1 MEKRK
6 SLVWIKKVGITA
18 SLFICAGAAQSQALT
33 SMPELSPVKMI
44 ILFLLDAYGL
54 WKILACV
61 KNVLD
66 HLADSSKGDP
76 SAKERVWG
84 SVLAIIG
91 ILMVGVVLNV
101 VILKAGEFGARP
113 VSSVLSGN

>member
-1 MEKRK
+1 MKKRNK
-6 SLVWIKKVGITA
+6 SVWKKTVGITVWF
-18 SLFICAGAAQSQALT
+18 FICAGEACSQALT

-54 WKILACV
+54 WKILQCV

-66 HLADSSKGDP
+66 HLADSSKGDMT
-76 SAKERVWG
+76 AKDRVWG
-84 SVLAIIG
+84 SVLAIVG
-91 ILMVGVVLNV
+91 ILMAGVVLNV
-101 VILKAGEFGARP
+101 VILKAGEFGAKP

>member
-1 MEKRK
+1 MKK
-6 SLVWIKKVGITA
+6 FNSLVLIKTIGISTC
-18 SLFICAGAAQSQALT
+18 LFLYAGHARSQALT
-33 SMPELSPVKMI
+33 SMPELSPVKLI

-54 WKILACV
+54 WKILQCV

-84 SVLAIIG
+84 SVLAIVG

-101 VILKAGEFGARP
+101 VILKAGEFGAKP

>member
-1 MEKRK
+1 MNLDKA
-6 SLVWIKKVGITA
+6 VGITA
-18 SLFICAGAAQSQALT
+18 CLFMFAGKASAQAL
-33 SMPELSPVKMI
+33 PVCRNYPRSRLI

-54 WKILACV
+54 WKILQCV

-76 SAKERVWG
+76 TAKDRIWG

-101 VILKAGEFGARP
+101 FILKAGEFGARP

>member
-1 MEKRK
+1 MRKRIWF
-6 SLVWIKKVGITA
+6 LGIT
-18 SLFICAGAAQSQALT
+18 IWIWAQGLQAQALT
-33 SMPELSPVKMI
+33 SMPELQPIKLL

-54 WKILACV
+54 WKILQCV

-66 HLADSSKGDP
+66 HLADSSKGDTT
-76 SAKERVWG
+76 AKDRVWG
-84 SVLAIIG
+84 SVLSIVG

-101 VILKAGEFGARP
+101 LILKAGQYGARP

>member
-1 MEKRK
+1 MKKFNR
-6 SLVWIKKVGITA
+6 LVLIKTLGISTF
-18 SLFICAGAAQSQALT
+18 LFLYAGQARSQALT
-33 SMPELSPVKMI
+33 SMPELSPVKLI

-54 WKILACV
+54 WKILQCV

-84 SVLAIIG
+84 SVLAIVG

-101 VILKAGEFGARP
+101 VILKAGEFGAKP

>member
-1 MEKRK
+1 MARRK
-6 SLVWIKKVGITA
+6 SLIWMKTVGIA
-18 SLFICAGAAQSQALT
+18 IWIFICAGAAHSQALT
-33 SMPELSPVKMI
+33 SMPELSPLKMI

-54 WKILACV
+54 WKILMCV

-66 HLADSSKGDP
+66 HLAESSKGDTT
-76 SAKERVWG
+76 AKDRVWG